1 MGKKRKKF
9 SKLMQMLT
17 GKIYIDHRQG
27 KDQSY
32 YDKFTNTKPTE
43 YTRKHIFLFLIW
55 LWGFILGFPILAG
68 FLGAYTT
75 DYSST
80 LISIVCLSVFF
91 IAWMSMWAIGR
102 QNWYFQEIFDSFDYT
117 NDPDCYDNADDARVF
132 VIEEKIAEARV
143 TNDIGKVTECRQNI
157 KKIVKH
163 GKISKSTKE
172 YLEDKYYYLM
182 K

>member
-1 MGKKRKKF
+1 
-9 SKLMQMLT
+9 MQMLT

-102 QNWYFQEIFDSFDYT
+102 QNWYFQEIF
-117 NDPDCYDNADDARVF
+117 
-132 VIEEKIAEARV
+132 E
-143 TNDIGKVTECRQNI
+143 
-157 KKIVKH
+157 
-163 GKISKSTKE
+163 
-172 YLEDKYYYLM
+172 
-182 K
+182 